1 MERWVWQGRINIAP
15 SYGTI
20 RLESI
25 ISDGNCDGTALPFL
39 RSLISVYCHCRMR
52 AASNVY
58 ANQSDEAGSA
68 VTLGGA
74 ILSWIA
80 LVCIVGTGSTVVRRR
95 RGNPI
100 LVGSWT
106 LTTTCFVASSSAPL
120 NDELH
125 AQTVMR
131 ASIRS
136 PLIAFPTFGTVANT
150 GKKIFHRPLGFCVGI
165 FKAMARSTLSR
176 QLPAC
181 KSAAIR

>member
-1 MERWVWQGRINIAP
+1 MERWVWRGRINIAL

-39 RSLISVYCHCRMR
+39 RSLASVYCHCRMR

-58 ANQSDEAGSA
+58 ANQSDKAGSA

-74 ILSWIA
+74 IVSWTA

-95 RGNPI
+95 HGNPI
-100 LVGSWT
+100 ARSRT
-106 LTTTCFVASSSAPL
+106 LTTTYFVASSSAPL
-120 NDELH
+120 DDGLH
-125 AQTVMR
+125 AQTIMR
-131 ASIRS
+131 ASIMS

-150 GKKIFHRPLGFCVGI
+150 GKKIFHRPLGFSVGI
-165 FKAMARSTLSR
+165 FKATARSAPPR